1 MHWKGCE
8 TTRSRWRAKWVCPSG
23 TCETPTR
30 WIEGTRMNPLIP
42 RGSERWK
49 KLYSKR
55 QSIERVFGR
64 LKHDYGL
71 QPLRIRGLER
81 VRLHTDMTLI
91 AQLASRLA
99 QERARTAA
107 LAA

>member
-1 MHWKGCE
+1 
-8 TTRSRWRAKWVCPSG
+8 
-23 TCETPTR
+23 
-30 WIEGTRMNPLIP
+30 MNPLIP

-55 QSIERVFGR
+55 QAIERVFGR
-64 LKHDYGL
+64 LKHHYGL
-71 QPLRIRGLER
+71 QPLRTRSLER

-99 QERARTAA
+99 QERARAAA